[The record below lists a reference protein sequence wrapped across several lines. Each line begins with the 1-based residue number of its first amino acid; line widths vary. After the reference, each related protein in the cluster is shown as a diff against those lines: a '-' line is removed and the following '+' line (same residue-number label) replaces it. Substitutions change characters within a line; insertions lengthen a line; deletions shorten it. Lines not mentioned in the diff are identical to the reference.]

1 MADKKIKT
9 NAMRIL
15 DSKKIKY
22 ETLTYEVDESDLS
35 GEHLAKENGL
45 DVSSVYKTLVMK
57 GDKTGFLVCC
67 LPAAENVDLKKVARV
82 SGNKSVEML
91 PVKDLLTITGYIRGG
106 CSPIGMKK
114 KFPTFINSTVL
125 DKEKIYVSG
134 GLRGIQLILS
144 PADLISAADA
154 KVEDLIF

>member
-1 MADKKIKT
+1 MSKTPKT